1 MRRGH
6 ESSNGGVPLVHSPFH
21 RTPSMLTT
29 LEVVLHQAP
38 AVLAVEQSTNAIS
51 SFLGPPPNLSLSE
64 ACAFGSLELLEWIW
78 SSSCPDPDSRT
89 PWWSL
94 HNFLRSDPH
103 YHSWQFSKSLEVA
116 LARGDVAMVEW
127 IFAHFSGCEAP
138 ATVADRAIENG
149 NLRVLAT
156 LRKLRSNPEGG
167 DDQGPECTVQTGRLW
182 NTTTIQKACE
192 NGQLSQCLDDGMQL
206 DEDDRETAIKYALK
220 LGDTAL
226 IERLLPTG
234 RCLLDYA
241 AGCPRVEV
249 IEWMLDCGY
258 LRRDERLA
266 ARTMPGLASSG
277 RLDLMRQVLQLHSP
291 LPSVHEAWVDAWIDA
306 IEEACSCGNDVILQ
320 WLLGQPVA
328 LETVDRLR
336 AEHRNLFLDAVASG
350 YTQVME
356 SLYSHLL
363 CGDFFSGVELRR
375 AVKEGQLKSLR
386 WLLAHYPVEKMKLHG
401 GVVDM
406 AAQYGHVELLQF
418 FHDMD
423 AADFEASRSK
433 RRRTNSWWSSA
444 EDPIYWAARGGH
456 LAVLQWIQ
464 ANRSQQCGVD
474 AMDAAVG
481 EGHLEVVKWLHAN
494 RSEGCSSRAMC
505 NAAEHGHLHVVK
517 WLYAHRPESRTHLA
531 IDRAVRF
538 GHTRIVCWLQ
548 PLFPEYKIGSQ
559 LEGLKSL
566 VNVDGSWDSGNT
578 FEVLLCLHV
587 RYGYVFTP

>member
-1 MRRGH
+1 
-6 ESSNGGVPLVHSPFH
+6 
-21 RTPSMLTT
+21 
-29 LEVVLHQAP
+29 
-38 AVLAVEQSTNAIS
+38 
-51 SFLGPPPNLSLSE
+51 
-64 ACAFGSLELLEWIW
+64 
-78 SSSCPDPDSRT
+78 
-89 PWWSL
+89 
-94 HNFLRSDPH
+94 
-103 YHSWQFSKSLEVA
+103 
-116 LARGDVAMVEW
+116 
-127 IFAHFSGCEAP
+127 
-138 ATVADRAIENG
+138 
-149 NLRVLAT
+149 
-156 LRKLRSNPEGG
+156 
-167 DDQGPECTVQTGRLW
+167 
-182 NTTTIQKACE
+182 
-192 NGQLSQCLDDGMQL
+192 
-206 DEDDRETAIKYALK
+206 
-220 LGDTAL
+220 
-226 IERLLPTG
+226 
-234 RCLLDYA
+234 
-241 AGCPRVEV
+241 VEV

-444 EDPIYWAARGGH
+444 EDSIYMAAIGGH
-456 LAVLQWIQ
+456 LAVLEWIH
-464 ANRSQQCGVD
+464 ANRAQMCRVIAMNDAAGQGHLEVVKWLHAKRSEGCTSY
-474 AMDAAVG
+474 AMDSAASH
-481 EGHLEVVKWLHAN
+481 GHLEVVKWLHAN
-494 RSEGCSSRAMC
+494 RTEGCSDQSMYL
-505 NAAEHGHLHVVK
+505 AAQYGHLEVVK
-517 WLYAHRPESRTHLA
+517 WLYVHRPDSHTHWAIES
-531 IDRAVRF
+531 AVRS
-538 GHTRIVCWLQ
+538 GDVRILCWLQ
-548 PLFPEYKIGSQ
+548 PLFADYKIGSH
-559 LEGLKSL
+559 LASYEWLAYFR
-566 VNVDGSWDSGNT
+566 SWDIGKT
-578 FEVLLCLHV
+578 FEMLLCLHD
-587 RYGYVFTP
+587 RYRYVFTPLFLATLRTCLVRGHAHLLGNVENWLDQHYPQQSE